1 MDDDLNTITTGSKG
15 WKQAH
20 EYFREEHLGEDCR
33 GARLQDSPLDS
44 TQKKKYLCYREWTV
58 VVILEKYRLLR
69 TREMSFNLFYVLFNS
84 FVFSQFFCKK
94 ICPSNDQTQFHYIF
108 EAVMLMMLFKGCPK
122 VFT

>member
-69 TREMSFNLFYVLFNS
+69 TRECPSIFFMFCLILLFLVNS
-84 FVFSQFFCKK
+84 FVRKFVLQIIKHNFITFLRQSC
-94 ICPSNDQTQFHYIF
+94 
-108 EAVMLMMLFKGCPK
+108 
-122 VFT
+122 